1 MWEDKH
7 MSNLGAIMASE
18 IAETPKV
25 FKAILDNKD
34 AFNSVKNVLVDEK
47 IQSVLILA
55 RGTSDNAAH
64 YLKYLIETQIGLPVG
79 LTSPSSVTVYG
90 SELKYSNTLVV
101 AISQSGQSPDL
112 VKFATAARQANAYVI
127 AMTNDDSSP
136 LATVAHN
143 HFSLLAGPEL
153 AVAATK
159 SYNAQLLV
167 SYLLV
172 AAWTGKQVNG
182 EQIIS
187 EAARLV
193 GTTDLVSKAVAA
205 ATRDNEVV
213 ILGRGFAYPNA
224 REAAL
229 KIQETC
235 KISVQGL
242 STADYL
248 HGPISALTP
257 ETQVFIVAPAHL
269 PTPSITEAV
278 VKIRATNP
286 RIFWIGNG
294 GTPTGDDIV
303 LAGSTCDDEVASTL
317 VDAIVLQRFALEFA
331 VASGYDPAKIFY
343 CAESILLTEYRGRGI
358 YPKFF
363 EAREGH
369 ARHLGRFDLCT
380 FCCVQRP
387 VDHPLRPKDYVPLDR
402 IWTKFGYVKNE
413 ALTTTYDWKDV
424 DQADETP
431 KPMVFWTKSL
441 VNPS

>member
-1 MWEDKH
+1 MKQ
-7 MSNLGAIMASE
+7 LGAIMSSE

-25 FKAILDNKD
+25 FKAILDNQAAFDAVKD
-34 AFNSVKNVLVDEK
+34 VLTTQN

-79 LTSPSSVTVYG
+79 LTSPSSVTIYNAQ
-90 SELKYSNTLVV
+90 LKYKNTLVV

-112 VKFATAARQANAYVI
+112 VHFATAAREASAYVI
-127 AMTNDDSSP
+127 SMTNDDSSP
-136 LATVAHN
+136 LAKIAHH

-172 AAWTGKQVNG
+172 CAWTGKSVNSAQLIAQA
-182 EQIIS
+182 ERI
-187 EAARLV
+187 AV
-193 GTTDLVSKAVAA
+193 DKDLVADAVVH
-205 ATRDNEVV
+205 TSRDHEIV

-248 HGPISALTP
+248 HGPISALTSN
-257 ETQVFIVAPAHL
+257 TQVFIVAPQHMPAE
-269 PTPSITEAV
+269 SIVEATT
-278 VKIRATNP
+278 KIRKTAH

-294 GTPTGDDIV
+294 GTPAGDDIV
-303 LAGSTCDDEVASTL
+303 LAGSHCDDEITSTL
-317 VDAIVLQRFALEFA
+317 VDAMVLQRFALEFA
-331 VASGYDPAKIFY
+331 VASGFDPDAPEGLSKVT
-343 CAESILLTEYRGRGI
+343 LT
-358 YPKFF
+358 
-363 EAREGH
+363 H
-369 ARHLGRFDLCT
+369 
-380 FCCVQRP
+380 
-387 VDHPLRPKDYVPLDR
+387 
-402 IWTKFGYVKNE
+402 
-413 ALTTTYDWKDV
+413 
-424 DQADETP
+424 
-431 KPMVFWTKSL
+431 
-441 VNPS
+441 

>member
-1 MWEDKH
+1 
-7 MSNLGAIMASE
+7 MSTLGAVMASE

-25 FKAILDNKD
+25 FTKLLDNKD
-34 AFNSVKNVLVDEK
+34 AFNSVKNILKEQDIK
-47 IQSVLILA
+47 SVLILA

-90 SELKYSNTLVV
+90 SELKYSNTLIV

-127 AMTNDDSSP
+127 AMTNDDLSP

-172 AAWTGKQVNG
+172 AAWTGMQVNG

-187 EAARLV
+187 EATRLV
-193 GTTDLVSKAVAA
+193 NTSDLVSKAVSA
-205 ATRDNEVV
+205 ATRKNEVV

-248 HGPISALTP
+248 HGPISALTA
-257 ETQVFIVAPAHL
+257 ETQVFIVVPSHMPAS
-269 PTPSITEAV
+269 SISEATT
-278 VKIRATNP
+278 KIRKTNS

-294 GTPTGDDIV
+294 GTPESNDIV
-303 LAGSTCDDEVASTL
+303 LAGSNCDDEITSTI

-331 VASGYDPAKIFY
+331 VASGYDPDAPAGLSKVT
-343 CAESILLTEYRGRGI
+343 LT
-358 YPKFF
+358 
-363 EAREGH
+363 
-369 ARHLGRFDLCT
+369 
-380 FCCVQRP
+380 
-387 VDHPLRPKDYVPLDR
+387 
-402 IWTKFGYVKNE
+402 N
-413 ALTTTYDWKDV
+413 
-424 DQADETP
+424 
-431 KPMVFWTKSL
+431 
-441 VNPS
+441 

>member
-1 MWEDKH
+1 
-7 MSNLGAIMASE
+7 MSKLGAIMASE

-25 FKAILDNKD
+25 FTAILNNIQ
-34 AFNSVKNVLVDEK
+34 AFDSVKNVLLEEK

-79 LTSPSSVTVYG
+79 LTSPSSVTVYNA
-90 SELKYSNTLVV
+90 ELKYANTLIV

-127 AMTNDDSSP
+127 AMTNDDKSP
-136 LATVAHN
+136 LATIAHN

-159 SYNAQLLV
+159 SYNAQLLI

-172 AAWTGKQVNG
+172 ASWTGRKVNG
-182 EQIIS
+182 EQLIS
-187 EAARLV
+187 EATRIA
-193 GTTDLVSKAVAA
+193 GTTDLVSKAVATA
-205 ATRDNEVV
+205 SRDKEVV

-257 ETQVFIVAPAHL
+257 DTQVFIVAPSHMPAS
-269 PTPSITEAV
+269 SITEATT
-278 VKIRATNP
+278 KIRKTNS

-294 GTPTGDDIV
+294 GTPQGDDIV
-303 LAGSTCDDEVASTL
+303 LAGSHCDDEITSTL
-317 VDAIVLQRFALEFA
+317 VDAMVLQRFALEFA
-331 VASGYDPAKIFY
+331 VASGYDPDAPEGLSKVT
-343 CAESILLTEYRGRGI
+343 LT
-358 YPKFF
+358 
-363 EAREGH
+363 
-369 ARHLGRFDLCT
+369 
-380 FCCVQRP
+380 
-387 VDHPLRPKDYVPLDR
+387 
-402 IWTKFGYVKNE
+402 N
-413 ALTTTYDWKDV
+413 
-424 DQADETP
+424 
-431 KPMVFWTKSL
+431 
-441 VNPS
+441 

>member
-1 MWEDKH
+1 
-7 MSNLGAIMASE
+7 MSSLGAIMASE

-25 FKAILDNKD
+25 FKAILDDKSAFD
-34 AFNSVKNVLVDEK
+34 AIKNVLIEEK

-79 LTSPSSVTVYG
+79 LTSPSSVTVYN

-112 VKFATAARQANAYVI
+112 VKFATAARKSNAYVI
-127 AMTNDDSSP
+127 SMTNDSNSP

-143 HFSLLAGPEL
+143 HFSLMAGPEL

-182 EQIIS
+182 EQIVS
-187 EAARLV
+187 EATRLA
-193 GTTDLVSKAVAA
+193 GTQALVSEAVTV
-205 ATRDNEVV
+205 ATREKEVV

-257 ETQVFIVAPAHL
+257 DTQVFIVAPSHMPA
-269 PTPSITEAV
+269 PSITEAT
-278 VKIRATNP
+278 VKIRKTSS

-294 GTPTGDDIV
+294 GTPEGEDIV
-303 LAGSTCDDEVASTL
+303 LAGSNCDDEIASTI

-331 VASGYDPAKIFY
+331 VASGYDPDAPVGLSKVT
-343 CAESILLTEYRGRGI
+343 LT
-358 YPKFF
+358 
-363 EAREGH
+363 
-369 ARHLGRFDLCT
+369 
-380 FCCVQRP
+380 
-387 VDHPLRPKDYVPLDR
+387 
-402 IWTKFGYVKNE
+402 N
-413 ALTTTYDWKDV
+413 
-424 DQADETP
+424 
-431 KPMVFWTKSL
+431 
-441 VNPS
+441 

>member
-1 MWEDKH
+1 
-7 MSNLGAIMASE
+7 MSKLGAIMASE

-25 FKAILDNKD
+25 FTSILDNQQ
-34 AFNSVKNVLVDEK
+34 AFDSVKNVLVEEK

-79 LTSPSSVTVYG
+79 LTSPSSVTVYNA
-90 SELKYSNTLVV
+90 ELKYANTLIV

-112 VKFATAARQANAYVI
+112 VKFATAARQANAYII
-127 AMTNDDSSP
+127 AMTNDDKSP
-136 LATVAHN
+136 LATIAHN

-159 SYNAQLLV
+159 SYNAQLLI

-172 AAWTGKQVNG
+172 ASWTDKKVNG
-182 EQIIS
+182 EQLIS
-187 EAARLV
+187 EATRIAA
-193 GTTDLVSKAVAA
+193 TADLVAKAVATA
-205 ATRDNEVV
+205 SRDKEVV

-257 ETQVFIVAPAHL
+257 DTQVFILAPSHMPAS
-269 PTPSITEAV
+269 SITEATT
-278 VKIRATNP
+278 KIRKISS

-294 GTPTGDDIV
+294 GTPEGDDIV
-303 LAGSTCDDEVASTL
+303 LAGSNCDDEITSTL

-331 VASGYDPAKIFY
+331 VASGYDPDAPEGLSKVT
-343 CAESILLTEYRGRGI
+343 LT
-358 YPKFF
+358 
-363 EAREGH
+363 
-369 ARHLGRFDLCT
+369 
-380 FCCVQRP
+380 
-387 VDHPLRPKDYVPLDR
+387 
-402 IWTKFGYVKNE
+402 N
-413 ALTTTYDWKDV
+413 
-424 DQADETP
+424 
-431 KPMVFWTKSL
+431 
-441 VNPS
+441 

>member
-1 MWEDKH
+1 
-7 MSNLGAIMASE
+7 MSKLGAIMASE

-25 FKAILDNKD
+25 FTAILNNNQ
-34 AFNSVKNVLVDEK
+34 AFDSVKNVLLEEK

-79 LTSPSSVTVYG
+79 LTSPSSVTVYNA
-90 SELKYSNTLVV
+90 ELKYANTLIV

-127 AMTNDDSSP
+127 AMTNDDKSP
-136 LATVAHN
+136 LATIAHN

-159 SYNAQLLV
+159 SYNAQLLI

-172 AAWTGKQVNG
+172 ASWTGKKVNG
-182 EQIIS
+182 EQLIS
-187 EAARLV
+187 EATRIA
-193 GTTDLVSKAVAA
+193 GTADLVSKAVATA
-205 ATRDNEVV
+205 SRDKEVV

-257 ETQVFIVAPAHL
+257 DTQVFIVAPSHMPAS
-269 PTPSITEAV
+269 SITEATT
-278 VKIRATNP
+278 KIRKTSS

-294 GTPTGDDIV
+294 GTPQGDDIV
-303 LAGSTCDDEVASTL
+303 LAGSHCDDEITSTL
-317 VDAIVLQRFALEFA
+317 VDAMVLQRFALEFA
-331 VASGYDPAKIFY
+331 VASGYDPDAPEGLSKVT
-343 CAESILLTEYRGRGI
+343 LT
-358 YPKFF
+358 
-363 EAREGH
+363 
-369 ARHLGRFDLCT
+369 
-380 FCCVQRP
+380 
-387 VDHPLRPKDYVPLDR
+387 
-402 IWTKFGYVKNE
+402 N
-413 ALTTTYDWKDV
+413 
-424 DQADETP
+424 
-431 KPMVFWTKSL
+431 
-441 VNPS
+441 

>member
-1 MWEDKH
+1 
-7 MSNLGAIMASE
+7 MSSLGAIMASE

-25 FKAILDNKD
+25 FEAIFANREAFDAVKD
-34 AFNSVKNVLVDEK
+34 VLVEEK

-90 SELKYSNTLVV
+90 AELKYSNTLVI

-127 AMTNDDSSP
+127 ALTNDDNSP
-136 LATVAHN
+136 LATIAHN

-172 AAWTGKQVNG
+172 AAWTGKQVDG
-182 EQIIS
+182 EQIIN
-187 EAARLV
+187 EAARIV
-193 GTTDLVSKAVAA
+193 GTKDLVTAAVQVSS
-205 ATRDNEVV
+205 REKEVV

-242 STADYL
+242 SSADYL

-257 ETQVFIVAPAHL
+257 QTQVFIVAPAHM
-269 PTPSITEAV
+269 PATSITEAT
-278 VKIRATNP
+278 VKIRKTST

-294 GTPTGDDIV
+294 GTPKGDDIV
-303 LAGSTCDDEVASTL
+303 LAGSNCDDEIASTI

-331 VASGYDPAKIFY
+331 VASGFDPDAPVGLSKVT
-343 CAESILLTEYRGRGI
+343 LT
-358 YPKFF
+358 
-363 EAREGH
+363 
-369 ARHLGRFDLCT
+369 
-380 FCCVQRP
+380 
-387 VDHPLRPKDYVPLDR
+387 
-402 IWTKFGYVKNE
+402 N
-413 ALTTTYDWKDV
+413 
-424 DQADETP
+424 
-431 KPMVFWTKSL
+431 
-441 VNPS
+441 

>member
-34 AFNSVKNVLVDEK
+34 AFDSVKNVLIQEK

-90 SELKYSNTLVV
+90 SELKYSNTLIV

-112 VKFATAARQANAYVI
+112 VKFATAARKANAYVI
-127 AMTNDDSSP
+127 AMTNDDASP
-136 LATVAHN
+136 LATIAHN

-159 SYNAQLLV
+159 SYNAQLLI

-172 AAWTGKQVNG
+172 AAWTGKTVNS

-187 EAARLV
+187 EATRLV
-193 GTTDLVSKAVAA
+193 ETRDLVSAAVHEVS
-205 ATRDNEVV
+205 RDKEVV

-229 KIQETC
+229 KVQETC

-257 ETQVFIVAPAHL
+257 DTQVFIVAPSPMPAA
-269 PTPSITEAV
+269 SITEATT
-278 VKIRATNP
+278 KIRKTSS

-294 GTPTGDDIV
+294 GTPEGDDIV
-303 LAGSTCDDEVASTL
+303 LAGSQCDDEIASTI
-317 VDAIVLQRFALEFA
+317 VDAVVLQRFALEFA
-331 VASGYDPAKIFY
+331 VASGFDPDAPVGLSKVT
-343 CAESILLTEYRGRGI
+343 LT
-358 YPKFF
+358 
-363 EAREGH
+363 
-369 ARHLGRFDLCT
+369 
-380 FCCVQRP
+380 
-387 VDHPLRPKDYVPLDR
+387 
-402 IWTKFGYVKNE
+402 N
-413 ALTTTYDWKDV
+413 
-424 DQADETP
+424 
-431 KPMVFWTKSL
+431 
-441 VNPS
+441 

>member
-1 MWEDKH
+1 
-7 MSNLGAIMASE
+7 MSKLGLIMASE

-25 FKAILDNKD
+25 FTAILDNKK
-34 AFNSVKNVLVDEK
+34 AFDSVKEVLLEEK

-79 LTSPSSVTVYG
+79 LTSPSSVTVYNA
-90 SELKYSNTLVV
+90 ELKYANTLIV

-112 VKFATAARQANAYVI
+112 VKFATAARQANAYII
-127 AMTNDDSSP
+127 AMTNDDKSP
-136 LATVAHN
+136 LATIAHN

-159 SYNAQLLV
+159 SYNAQLLI

-172 AAWTGKQVNG
+172 ASWTEKKVNG
-182 EQIIS
+182 EQLIS
-187 EAARLV
+187 EATRIAA
-193 GTTDLVSKAVAA
+193 TADLVAKAVATA
-205 ATRDNEVV
+205 SREKEIV

-257 ETQVFIVAPAHL
+257 DTQVFILAPSHMPAS
-269 PTPSITEAV
+269 SITEATT
-278 VKIRATNP
+278 KIRKTSS

-294 GTPTGDDIV
+294 GTPEGDDIV
-303 LAGSTCDDEVASTL
+303 LAGSNCDDEITSTL
-317 VDAIVLQRFALEFA
+317 VDAMVLQRFALEFA
-331 VASGYDPAKIFY
+331 VASGYDPDAPEGLSKVT
-343 CAESILLTEYRGRGI
+343 LT
-358 YPKFF
+358 
-363 EAREGH
+363 
-369 ARHLGRFDLCT
+369 
-380 FCCVQRP
+380 
-387 VDHPLRPKDYVPLDR
+387 
-402 IWTKFGYVKNE
+402 N
-413 ALTTTYDWKDV
+413 
-424 DQADETP
+424 
-431 KPMVFWTKSL
+431 
-441 VNPS
+441 

>member
-1 MWEDKH
+1 
-7 MSNLGAIMASE
+7 MSSLGAIMAAE

-25 FKAILDNKD
+25 FKAIFDNNA
-34 AFNSVKNVLVDEK
+34 AFNAVKDVLVEEK
-47 IQSVLILA
+47 IQSVLVLA

-90 SELKYSNTLVV
+90 AKLKYSNTLVI

-127 AMTNDDSSP
+127 SMTNDEKSP
-136 LATVAHN
+136 LATIAHN

-172 AAWTGKQVNG
+172 AAWTGKQVDG
-182 EQIIS
+182 QQIIK

-193 GTTDLVSKAVAA
+193 ETKDLVTAAVE
-205 ATRDNEVV
+205 TSSRDKEVV

-242 STADYL
+242 SSADYL

-257 ETQVFIVAPAHL
+257 QTQVFIVAPSHMPAS
-269 PTPSITEAV
+269 SITEAT
-278 VKIRATNP
+278 VKIRKTST

-294 GTPTGDDIV
+294 GTPESNDIV
-303 LAGSTCDDEVASTL
+303 LAGSNCDDEITSTI

-331 VASGYDPAKIFY
+331 VASGFDPDAPVGLSKVT
-343 CAESILLTEYRGRGI
+343 LT
-358 YPKFF
+358 
-363 EAREGH
+363 
-369 ARHLGRFDLCT
+369 
-380 FCCVQRP
+380 
-387 VDHPLRPKDYVPLDR
+387 
-402 IWTKFGYVKNE
+402 N
-413 ALTTTYDWKDV
+413 
-424 DQADETP
+424 
-431 KPMVFWTKSL
+431 
-441 VNPS
+441 

>member
-1 MWEDKH
+1 

-25 FKAILDNKD
+25 FTSILDNKN
-34 AFNSVKNVLVDEK
+34 AFDSIKNVLVEEE

-79 LTSPSSVTVYG
+79 LTSPSSVTVY
-90 SELKYSNTLVV
+90 EAKLKYSKTLVV

-112 VKFATAARQANAYVI
+112 VKFASAARQADAYII
-127 AMTNDDSSP
+127 AITNDESSP
-136 LATVAHN
+136 LAKVAHH

-159 SYNAQLLV
+159 SYNAQLLI

-172 AAWTGKQVNG
+172 ATWTNKTVNAL
-182 EQIIS
+182 QIIS
-187 EAARLV
+187 EATRIAE
-193 GTTDLVSKAVAA
+193 TADLVSGAVSQV
-205 ATRDNEVV
+205 TREKELV

-257 ETQVFIVAPAHL
+257 ETQVFIVAPAHM
-269 PTPSITEAV
+269 PASSITEATQ
-278 VKIRATNP
+278 KIRMTSS

-294 GTPTGDDIV
+294 GSPEGDDIV
-303 LAGSTCDDEVASTL
+303 LAGSNCDDEIASTL
-317 VDAIVLQRFALEFA
+317 VDAMVLQRFALEFS
-331 VASGYDPAKIFY
+331 VASGYDPDAPVGLSKVT
-343 CAESILLTEYRGRGI
+343 LT
-358 YPKFF
+358 
-363 EAREGH
+363 
-369 ARHLGRFDLCT
+369 
-380 FCCVQRP
+380 
-387 VDHPLRPKDYVPLDR
+387 
-402 IWTKFGYVKNE
+402 N
-413 ALTTTYDWKDV
+413 
-424 DQADETP
+424 
-431 KPMVFWTKSL
+431 
-441 VNPS
+441 

>member
-1 MWEDKH
+1 MKQ
-7 MSNLGAIMASE
+7 LGAIMSSE

-25 FKAILDNKD
+25 FKAILDNQAAFDAVKD
-34 AFNSVKNVLVDEK
+34 VLTAQG

-79 LTSPSSVTVYG
+79 LTSPSSVTIYNAQ
-90 SELKYSNTLVV
+90 LKYKNTLVV

-112 VKFATAARQANAYVI
+112 VHFATAAREASAYVI
-127 AMTNDDSSP
+127 SMTNDDQSP
-136 LATVAHN
+136 LAKIAHN

-172 AAWTGKQVNG
+172 CAWTGKSVNSA
-182 EQIIS
+182 QIVAQAERIAGDR
-187 EAARLV
+187 ELV
-193 GTTDLVSKAVAA
+193 ANAVVH
-205 ATRDNEVV
+205 TSRENEIV

-248 HGPISALTP
+248 HGPISALTAD
-257 ETQVFIVAPAHL
+257 TQVFIVTPQHMPAE
-269 PTPSITEAV
+269 SIVEATT
-278 VKIRATNP
+278 KIRKTAA

-294 GTPTGDDIV
+294 GTPSGDDIV
-303 LAGSTCDDEVASTL
+303 LAGSNCDDEITSTL
-317 VDAIVLQRFALEFA
+317 VDAMVLQRFALEFA
-331 VASGYDPAKIFY
+331 VASGFDPDAPEGLSKVT
-343 CAESILLTEYRGRGI
+343 LT
-358 YPKFF
+358 
-363 EAREGH
+363 H
-369 ARHLGRFDLCT
+369 
-380 FCCVQRP
+380 
-387 VDHPLRPKDYVPLDR
+387 
-402 IWTKFGYVKNE
+402 
-413 ALTTTYDWKDV
+413 
-424 DQADETP
+424 
-431 KPMVFWTKSL
+431 
-441 VNPS
+441 

>member
-1 MWEDKH
+1 
-7 MSNLGAIMASE
+7 MASE

-25 FKAILDNKD
+25 FASILANQSVFD
-34 AFNSVKNVLVDEK
+34 AVRDVLTSEE
-47 IQSVLILA
+47 IHSVLILA

-79 LTSPSSVTVYG
+79 LTSPSSVTIYDAK
-90 SELKYSNTLVV
+90 LAYSNTLII

-112 VKFATAARQANAYVI
+112 VKFATAARAAKAYII

-136 LATVAHN
+136 LAAIAHN
-143 HFSLLAGPEL
+143 HLPLLAGPEL

-167 SYLLV
+167 SFLLV
-172 AAWTGKQVNG
+172 AAWTGKSVNSH
-182 EQIIS
+182 QIIS
-187 EAARLV
+187 EATRLV
-193 GTTDLVSKAVAA
+193 NDKNLVSVAVSHAS
-205 ATRDNEVV
+205 RNKEIV

-257 ETQVFIVAPAHL
+257 DTQVFIVAPAHM
-269 PTPSITEAV
+269 PAHSITEATS
-278 VKIRATNP
+278 KIRTISS

-303 LAGSTCDDEVASTL
+303 LAGSNCEDEITSTL

-331 VASGYDPAKIFY
+331 VASGFDPDAPVGLSKVT
-343 CAESILLTEYRGRGI
+343 LT
-358 YPKFF
+358 
-363 EAREGH
+363 
-369 ARHLGRFDLCT
+369 
-380 FCCVQRP
+380 
-387 VDHPLRPKDYVPLDR
+387 
-402 IWTKFGYVKNE
+402 N
-413 ALTTTYDWKDV
+413 
-424 DQADETP
+424 
-431 KPMVFWTKSL
+431 
-441 VNPS
+441 

>member
-1 MWEDKH
+1 
-7 MSNLGAIMASE
+7 MSKLGAIMASE

-25 FKAILDNKD
+25 FTAILNNIQ
-34 AFNSVKNVLVDEK
+34 AFDSVKNVLLEEK

-79 LTSPSSVTVYG
+79 LTSPSSVTVYNA
-90 SELKYSNTLVV
+90 ELKCANTLIV

-127 AMTNDDSSP
+127 AMTNDDKSP
-136 LATVAHN
+136 LATIAHN

-159 SYNAQLLV
+159 SYNAQLLI

-172 AAWTGKQVNG
+172 ASWTGKKVNG
-182 EQIIS
+182 EQLIS
-187 EAARLV
+187 EATRIA
-193 GTTDLVSKAVAA
+193 GTADLVSKAVATA
-205 ATRDNEVV
+205 SRDKEVV

-257 ETQVFIVAPAHL
+257 DTQVFIVAPSHMPAS
-269 PTPSITEAV
+269 SITEATT
-278 VKIRATNP
+278 KIRKTSS

-294 GTPTGDDIV
+294 GTPQGDDIV
-303 LAGSTCDDEVASTL
+303 LAGSHCDDEITSTL
-317 VDAIVLQRFALEFA
+317 VDAMVLQRFALEFA
-331 VASGYDPAKIFY
+331 VASGYDPDAPEGLSKVT
-343 CAESILLTEYRGRGI
+343 LT
-358 YPKFF
+358 
-363 EAREGH
+363 
-369 ARHLGRFDLCT
+369 
-380 FCCVQRP
+380 
-387 VDHPLRPKDYVPLDR
+387 
-402 IWTKFGYVKNE
+402 N
-413 ALTTTYDWKDV
+413 
-424 DQADETP
+424 
-431 KPMVFWTKSL
+431 
-441 VNPS
+441 

>member
-1 MWEDKH
+1 
-7 MSNLGAIMASE
+7 MASE

-25 FKAILDNKD
+25 FTSILNNKD
-34 AFNSVKNVLVDEK
+34 SFNSVKNVLVEED

-79 LTSPSSVTVYG
+79 LTSPSSVTVYE
-90 SELKYSNTLVV
+90 SKLKYSKTLVV

-112 VKFATAARQANAYVI
+112 VKFATAAREANAYLI
-127 AMTNDDSSP
+127 AITNDDSSP
-136 LATVAHN
+136 LAKIAHN

-159 SYNAQLLV
+159 SYNAQLLI

-172 AAWTGKQVNG
+172 ATWTDRVVNAS
-182 EQIIS
+182 QIIS
-187 EAARLV
+187 EATRIAE
-193 GTTDLVSKAVAA
+193 TANLVSQAVSEVS
-205 ATRDNEVV
+205 RDKEIV

-257 ETQVFIVAPAHL
+257 ETQVFIVAPAHM
-269 PTPSITEAV
+269 PASSITEATTR
-278 VKIRATNP
+278 IRTTSS

-294 GTPTGDDIV
+294 GTPEGDDIV
-303 LAGSTCDDEVASTL
+303 LAGSNCDDEIASTL
-317 VDAIVLQRFALEFA
+317 VDAMVLQRFALEFS
-331 VASGYDPAKIFY
+331 VASGYDPDAPEGLSKVT
-343 CAESILLTEYRGRGI
+343 LT
-358 YPKFF
+358 
-363 EAREGH
+363 
-369 ARHLGRFDLCT
+369 
-380 FCCVQRP
+380 
-387 VDHPLRPKDYVPLDR
+387 
-402 IWTKFGYVKNE
+402 N
-413 ALTTTYDWKDV
+413 
-424 DQADETP
+424 
-431 KPMVFWTKSL
+431 
-441 VNPS
+441 

>member
-1 MWEDKH
+1 MKQFG
-7 MSNLGAIMASE
+7 SIMASE

-25 FKAILDNKD
+25 FKAILENRD
-34 AFNSVKNVLVDEK
+34 AFVSIKNVLIEEK

-90 SELKYSNTLVV
+90 SALKYSHTLVI

-112 VKFATAARQANAYVI
+112 VKFASAARQANAYLI
-127 AMTNDDSSP
+127 AMTNDDKSP
-136 LATVAHN
+136 LATIAHH

-159 SYNAQLLV
+159 SYSAQLLI

-172 AAWTGKQVNG
+172 AAWTDRKINV

-187 EAARLV
+187 EATRIAETPGLV
-193 GTTDLVSKAVAA
+193 REAID
-205 ATRDNEVV
+205 ATSRNKEVV

-248 HGPISALTP
+248 HGPISALTAD
-257 ETQVFIVAPAHL
+257 TQLFIVAPSHMPAS
-269 PTPSITEAV
+269 SISEAT
-278 VKIRATNP
+278 VKIRAINP

-294 GTPTGDDIV
+294 GTPEGGDIV
-303 LAGSTCDDEVASTL
+303 IHGSNCDDEITSTI
-317 VDAIVLQRFALEFA
+317 VDAIVLQRFALEFSVSA
-331 VASGYDPAKIFY
+331 GFNPDAPAGLSKVT
-343 CAESILLTEYRGRGI
+343 LT
-358 YPKFF
+358 
-363 EAREGH
+363 
-369 ARHLGRFDLCT
+369 
-380 FCCVQRP
+380 
-387 VDHPLRPKDYVPLDR
+387 
-402 IWTKFGYVKNE
+402 N
-413 ALTTTYDWKDV
+413 
-424 DQADETP
+424 
-431 KPMVFWTKSL
+431 
-441 VNPS
+441 

>member
-1 MWEDKH
+1 
-7 MSNLGAIMASE
+7 MSKLGAIMASE

-25 FKAILDNKD
+25 FTAILNNIQ
-34 AFNSVKNVLVDEK
+34 AFDSVKNVLLEEK

-79 LTSPSSVTVYG
+79 LTSPSSVTVYNA
-90 SELKYSNTLVV
+90 ELKYANTLIV

-127 AMTNDDSSP
+127 AMTNDDKSP
-136 LATVAHN
+136 LATIAHN

-159 SYNAQLLV
+159 SYNAQLLI

-172 AAWTGKQVNG
+172 ASWTGKKVNG
-182 EQIIS
+182 EQLIS
-187 EAARLV
+187 EATRIA
-193 GTTDLVSKAVAA
+193 GTADLVSKAVAIA
-205 ATRDNEVV
+205 SRDKEVV

-257 ETQVFIVAPAHL
+257 DTQVFIVAPSHMPAS
-269 PTPSITEAV
+269 SITEATT
-278 VKIRATNP
+278 KIRKTSS

-294 GTPTGDDIV
+294 GTPQGDDIV
-303 LAGSTCDDEVASTL
+303 LAGSHCDDESTSTL
-317 VDAIVLQRFALEFA
+317 VDAMVLQRFALEFA
-331 VASGYDPAKIFY
+331 VASGYDPDAPEGLSKVT
-343 CAESILLTEYRGRGI
+343 LT
-358 YPKFF
+358 
-363 EAREGH
+363 
-369 ARHLGRFDLCT
+369 
-380 FCCVQRP
+380 
-387 VDHPLRPKDYVPLDR
+387 
-402 IWTKFGYVKNE
+402 N
-413 ALTTTYDWKDV
+413 
-424 DQADETP
+424 
-431 KPMVFWTKSL
+431 
-441 VNPS
+441 

>member
-25 FKAILDNKD
+25 FKAILDKKD
-34 AFNSVKNVLVDEK
+34 VFASIKDVLIEQDIK
-47 IQSVLILA
+47 SVLILA

-90 SELKYSNTLVV
+90 SELKYSNTLIV

-112 VKFATAARQANAYVI
+112 VKFATAAREAHAYVI

-172 AAWTGKQVNG
+172 AAWTGKHVNG
-182 EQIIS
+182 AQIIS
-187 EAARLV
+187 EATRLV
-193 GTTDLVSKAVAA
+193 NTTDLVTKAVSA
-205 ATRDNEVV
+205 ATRENEVV

-257 ETQVFIVAPAHL
+257 ETQVFIVAPAHM
-269 PTPSITEAV
+269 PASSITEATT
-278 VKIRATNP
+278 KIRKTSS

-294 GTPTGDDIV
+294 GTTEGNDIV
-303 LAGSTCDDEVASTL
+303 LAGSNCDDEITSTL
-317 VDAIVLQRFALEFA
+317 VDAMVLQRFALEFA
-331 VASGYDPAKIFY
+331 VASGYDPDAPEGLSKVT
-343 CAESILLTEYRGRGI
+343 LT
-358 YPKFF
+358 
-363 EAREGH
+363 
-369 ARHLGRFDLCT
+369 
-380 FCCVQRP
+380 
-387 VDHPLRPKDYVPLDR
+387 
-402 IWTKFGYVKNE
+402 N
-413 ALTTTYDWKDV
+413 
-424 DQADETP
+424 
-431 KPMVFWTKSL
+431 
-441 VNPS
+441 